1 MPKKK
6 RKPLVGVVMGS
17 DSDLP
22 VMRETG
28 RLLEELGVPYE
39 MEIAS
44 AHRTPDRAAQYAQ
57 QAAGRGL
64 RVIVTGAGGA
74 FHLAGAIAAHT
85 NLPVLAVPLAATP
98 LAGLDSLLAAV
109 QMPGGIPVGV
119 LAIGKAGAV
128 NAGILAAQ
136 IIAVSNKATA
146 KRLVQHRERMAL
158 GVAEKNARLQSEL
171 AK

>member
-1 MPKKK
+1 MPKKN

-74 FHLAGAIAAHT
+74 FHLAIAAHT
-85 NLPVLAVPLAATP
+85 NQPVLAVPLAATP

>member
-1 MPKKK
+1 
-6 RKPLVGVVMGS
+6 MGS

-22 VMRETG
+22 IMRETG

-109 QMPGGIPVGV
+109 QMPGGVPVGV
-119 LAIGKAGAV
+119 MAIGKAGAV
-128 NAGILAAQ
+128 NAGIFAGPDRRCLGQGSRQAPGSAQ
-136 IIAVSNKATA
+136 G
-146 KRLVQHRERMAL
+146 RMAR